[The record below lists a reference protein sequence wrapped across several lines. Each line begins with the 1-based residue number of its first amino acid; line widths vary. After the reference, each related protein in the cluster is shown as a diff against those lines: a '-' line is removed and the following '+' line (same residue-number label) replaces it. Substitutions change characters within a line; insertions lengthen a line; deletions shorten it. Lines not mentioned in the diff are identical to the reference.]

1 MTQRDNEGDTLGP
14 ESIDA
19 LTFDV
24 FGTLV
29 DWRSG
34 VFDAGR
40 ELHGRTGQGTDWARL
55 ADAWRGG
62 YEPAMEPVRSGR
74 RPWEPIDVLHGE
86 ILDRLLAERGLG
98 FHADD
103 RRWFIHAWHRLPAW
117 PDVRIGLERLR
128 SRFTVCALSNGNVS
142 LLEDLATY
150 NALGFDHILSAEH
163 ARTYKPLPAVYT
175 TAASRLNLPPERILM
190 VAAHDDDLRG
200 ARAVGFRT
208 AFLPRPTEW
217 GPNGSAEVPAEPHD
231 LTVADCAALADALEA

>member
-1 MTQRDNEGDTLGP
+1 MAQRDNESGRLAP
-14 ESIDA
+14 EAIDA
-19 LTFDV
+19 LTFDI
-24 FGTLV
+24 FGTVV

-34 VFDAGR
+34 VIDAGR
-40 ELHGRTGQGTDWARL
+40 ELHGRTGKGTDWARL

-86 ILDRLLAERGLG
+86 ILDRLLTERGLG
-98 FHADD
+98 LDADD
-103 RRWFIHAWHRLPAW
+103 RHWFIHAWHRLPAW
-117 PDVRIGLERLR
+117 PDVQAGLERLR
-128 SRFTVCALSNGNVS
+128 RRFKVCALSNGNVS
-142 LLEDLATY
+142 LLEDLAAC
-150 NALGFDHILSAEH
+150 NDLGFDHILSAEH

-217 GPNGSAEVPAEPHD
+217 GPNGSAEAPAEPHD
-231 LTVADCAALADALEA
+231 LTVADCGALAHALGA